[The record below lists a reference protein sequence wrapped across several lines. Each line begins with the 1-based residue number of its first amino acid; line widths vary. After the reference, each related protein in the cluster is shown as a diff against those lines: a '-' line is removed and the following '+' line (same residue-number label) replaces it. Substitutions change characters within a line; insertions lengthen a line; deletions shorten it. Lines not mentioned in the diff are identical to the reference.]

1 MSSVVF
7 LDVKSSSEKL
17 QTLSSTVQRHF
28 LQGDRITIAV
38 QNEEAASFIDQFFWK
53 NPPEG
58 FLPHCIA
65 TEATGEQVVIVVGD
79 NNLNNATI
87 LINLRTQI
95 CTRIEEFACI
105 YELFDRSTP
114 DKEQLS
120 QAKKLSYNQ
129 SNQG

>member
-7 LDVKSSSEKL
+7 LDVKSSSDKL
-17 QTLSSTVQRHF
+17 QALSSTVQRHF

-53 NPPEG
+53 NPPES

-65 TEATGEQVVIVVGD
+65 TETTGERVVIVVGN

-95 CTRIEEFACI
+95 CRGEFVCI

-120 QAKKLSYNQ
+120 QTKKHSYDTR
-129 SNQG
+129 